1 MVATLTGPAKTRT
14 EGAIDERVPEGLTAE
29 SVGADIKEHG
39 IDLIMVQNSFEP
51 ETLTEPTLVALTTAS
66 GGQLLIPLLD
76 QGQEQRMPAHVS
88 QIAKAITSRR
98 VHSYIEGKKRLTSMS
113 SGVGLDIPPASNP
126 AGLSTL
132 QTLRSAGIDPLLDR
146 SPGSP
151 IARRGVMVETPG
163 SMKHVIA
170 IDKPTLQKLIRL
182 YSAVAI
188 TGLDGYE
195 LRNVVA
201 SVVTAISGDPLDW
214 KESTASITQKKLALN
229 FHTPM
234 LDIDLECT
242 YCGMTRAD
250 RKPWETRI
258 QNAAGN
264 LSDLLQRSLDEFER
278 SDFIWMDVELLP

>member
-1 MVATLTGPAKTRT
+1 MK
-14 EGAIDERVPEGLTAE
+14 
-29 SVGADIKEHG
+29 
-39 IDLIMVQNSFEP
+39 
-51 ETLTEPTLVALTTAS
+51 
-66 GGQLLIPLLD
+66 
-76 QGQEQRMPAHVS
+76 
-88 QIAKAITSRR
+88 
-98 VHSYIEGKKRLTSMS
+98 
-113 SGVGLDIPPASNP
+113 SGVGLDIPTASNP

-182 YSAVAI
+182 YSVVAI
-188 TGLDGYE
+188 TGLDVDA
-195 LRNVVA
+195 LRSVVA
-201 SVVTAISGDPLDW
+201 SVVAAISGDPLDSN
-214 KESTASITQKKLALN
+214 ESTASITQKQFALN

-242 YCGMTRAD
+242 YCGMTPGD